1 MDLCIFLSLNS
12 ASKSSTIG
20 YYLRWYALYS
30 GRDASYGEIWLYD
43 PELER
48 VKIWLVPVLQC
59 VVHEGC
65 DGLTANPNGETHG
78 VIIPVPVSLMEE
90 AGTYRFVLHFYDDYA
105 DTYKNHQVKA
115 TLEVNAITCIPE
127 IHNYDGIDFSPSA
140 NEAQSRQERVGYISR
155 AWTNEDPIKAM
166 ARVEGKEESNF
177 KRPTIVFIA
186 NHGLPGAIW
195 FRGPFYAP
203 EVSEGWKAKPY
214 MSGRGDDIFY
224 RFSAI
229 SNHDFSKVI
238 FIAFVGCYTSQTHA
252 DRGNLLVEAIKKNAT
267 TALGFKEIIIIGT
280 NQDDDPNTPEN
291 ERSNIVT
298 NWTKAF

>member
-1 MDLCIFLSLNS
+1 
-12 ASKSSTIG
+12 
-20 YYLRWYALYS
+20 LYS

-140 NEAQSRQERVGYISR
+140 NEAQSR
-155 AWTNEDPIKAM
+155 
-166 ARVEGKEESNF
+166 
-177 KRPTIVFIA
+177 
-186 NHGLPGAIW
+186 
-195 FRGPFYAP
+195 
-203 EVSEGWKAKPY
+203 
-214 MSGRGDDIFY
+214 
-224 RFSAI
+224 
-229 SNHDFSKVI
+229 
-238 FIAFVGCYTSQTHA
+238 
-252 DRGNLLVEAIKKNAT
+252 
-267 TALGFKEIIIIGT
+267 
-280 NQDDDPNTPEN
+280 
-291 ERSNIVT
+291 
-298 NWTKAF
+298 